1 MFDRSKV
8 AILAVCG
15 VALAASAAAWVY
27 QRGRAARPLEFWGA
41 DAGLLVA
48 SAPRVEALLLGYAG
62 EKGAAADGDLGTI
75 ESGPIE
81 FDGAR
86 LVVLRRADV
95 STARGI
101 TNVRR
106 ALLDD
111 GSFAWDASDSCR
123 PEWTHALRF
132 SSDDAETLLLL
143 SFDCPRATTV
153 AGGRTA
159 SIAPSAAA
167 LREFL
172 EEQFQAQPE
181 R

>member
-1 MFDRSKV
+1 MLDRSKL

-15 VALAASAAAWVY
+15 FALAAASAAWVY

-41 DAGLLVA
+41 EAGLLIA
-48 SAPRVEALLLGYAG
+48 SAAEAEALLLRPAS
-62 EKGAAADGDLGTI
+62 AADSPA
-75 ESGPIE
+75 ESELDSIE
-81 FDGAR
+81 FDGVR

-111 GSFAWDASDSCR
+111 GSFAWDAADPCR
-123 PEWTHALRF
+123 PQWTHALRF
-132 SSDDAETLLLL
+132 SNDAAETLLLL
-143 SFDCPRATTV
+143 SFECPQAAAVKVR
-153 AGGRTA
+153 RTA

-167 LREFL
+167 LREFV
-172 EEQFQAQPE
+172 EEQFPAEPT